1 MDDESLARRVKTVN
15 LFARVVPEQKLR
27 MVQALKANGE
37 VVAMTGDGVNDAPAL
52 KAAHIGVAMGGR
64 GTDVAREAAA
74 LVLLDDDFDSIVKGV
89 RTGRRIFDN
98 LQKAMLYIFV
108 VHIPI
113 AGLSLV
119 PVLLGWPLVL
129 LPVHV
134 VFLELIIDPACTVV
148 FEADEQERGVMERP
162 PRSLAEP
169 IFGRRGLLVG
179 LVQGLGELAAELV
192 LLAWALPAVGEK
204 ARCRGL
210 HDHGAL

>member
-1 MDDESLARRVKTVN
+1 
-15 LFARVVPEQKLR
+15 
-27 MVQALKANGE
+27 
-37 VVAMTGDGVNDAPAL
+37 
-52 KAAHIGVAMGGR
+52 
-64 GTDVAREAAA
+64 
-74 LVLLDDDFDSIVKGV
+74 
-89 RTGRRIFDN
+89 
-98 LQKAMLYIFV
+98 MLYIFV

-119 PVLLGWPLVL
+119 PILLGWPLVL
-129 LPVHV
+129 LPIHV

-204 ARCRGL
+204 GARAAVFTTMVLCNLGLIFVCRAGGRSL
-210 HDHGAL
+210 LATFRSPNRPEAIVTCGALILVGVALLVPPVTELFAFEAIQFRVIGLSIVAAVGSLAIASVARWWSPR